1 MLIQPHPTAPLT
13 KWKWER
19 EWEKHKSLKGIQ
31 KHYSFSNCFRHS
43 KYSNISAGLLC
54 LLYSSEVL
62 LGSLWETCWREA
74 KQQGGVDIKGQGQN
88 LGGDEEISL
97 YMQGQVRVHGS
108 QWHQLKFGVGV
119 GVGWGGWGG
128 YFIYHFHFQ
137 LDCPPPLRTPP
148 PPAMLAPH
156 SS

>member
-1 MLIQPHPTAPLT
+1 MLIQPHPAAPLT

-19 EWEKHKSLKGIQ
+19 EWERHKSLKGIQ

-74 KQQGGVDIKGQGQN
+74 KQQGGAVDIKGQGQN

-108 QWHQLKFGVGV
+108 QWHQLKFGVG
-119 GVGWGGWGG
+119 GLGGL
-128 YFIYHFHFQ
+128 FHISFSFPAG
-137 LDCPPPLRTPP
+137 LPPPHP
-148 PPAMLAPH
+148 PH
-156 SS
+156 SGPLLRPPC

>member
-1 MLIQPHPTAPLT
+1 MLIQPHPAAPLT

-19 EWEKHKSLKGIQ
+19 EWERHKSLKGIQ

-74 KQQGGVDIKGQGQN
+74 KQQGGGGGHKGSGSEPRRRWRDQPLYARSSQGSRFTVAPAEVWGR
-88 LGGDEEISL
+88 GG
-97 YMQGQVRVHGS
+97 V
-108 QWHQLKFGVGV
+108 
-119 GVGWGGWGG
+119 GWGG

-137 LDCPPPLRTPP
+137 LDCPPPPPTPNP
-148 PPAMLAPH
+148 
-156 SS
+156 SSARHASSSF